1 MKMGEKEKEKSKEET
16 TSKALL
22 KAIAS
27 SAATYALLATIL
39 ERKEIM
45 EILSDE
51 SLSMKEKLA
60 RIAKEYL
67 PEKHKEDLLEL
78 GAAVLTGLIVA
89 GKEKAKQEEK
99 EPKEAVKEIADLIK
113 KLREGE
119 EETKEA

>member
-1 MKMGEKEKEKSKEET
+1 MGEGEKEKEKEEA
-16 TSKALL
+16 TSRALL

-45 EILSDE
+45 DILSDE

-60 RIAKEYL
+60 KIAKEYL
-67 PEKHKEDLLEL
+67 PEKEKEDLLEL
-78 GAAVLTGLIVA
+78 GAAVLAGFVVA
-89 GKEKAKQEEK
+89 GKEEAKKEEK

-113 KLREGE
+113 KLREGG
-119 EETKEA
+119 ETKEA

>member
-1 MKMGEKEKEKSKEET
+1 MGEEEKKEEKEES

-45 EILSDE
+45 DILSDE

-67 PEKHKEDLLEL
+67 PEKEKEDLLEL
-78 GAAVLTGLIVA
+78 GAAVLTGIVVA
-89 GKEKAKQEEK
+89 GKEKAKKEEK

-113 KLREGE
+113 KLKEGGE
-119 EETKEA
+119 AKEA